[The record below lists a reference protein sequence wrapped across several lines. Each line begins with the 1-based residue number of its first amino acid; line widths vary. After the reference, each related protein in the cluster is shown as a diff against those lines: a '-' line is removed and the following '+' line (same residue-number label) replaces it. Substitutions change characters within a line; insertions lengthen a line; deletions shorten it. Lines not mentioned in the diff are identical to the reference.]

1 LKNENHQAQ
10 IAYMKTM
17 SQKNGIPFSDMDL
30 SDFVDKTT
38 AKKEANKKLK
48 LNDSIRGFLNSKT

>member
-17 SQKNGIPFSDMDL
+17 SQKNGIPFSDMNL

-38 AKKEANKKLK
+38 AKK
-48 LNDSIRGFLNSKT
+48 RGKQKIEVK

>member
-1 LKNENHQAQ
+1 
-10 IAYMKTM
+10 MKTM

>member
-17 SQKNGIPFSDMDL
+17 SQKNGILFSDMDL
-30 SDFVDKTT
+30 SDFEDKTT
-38 AKKEANKKLK
+38 AKKRGKKIEVK
-48 LNDSIRGFLNSKT
+48 